1 MALQGLNRSACRIS
15 ARINL
20 TKWRTKWCIDF
31 RFSSNIRLNW
41 YKYEIKDSFSLE
53 ISSRRRFYGRLPLRP
68 PCHKT
73 FNYKRALLSWQIHKD
88 FTSQQNCF
96 PGHIG
101 QTLGPPICHC
111 TIFWGVDANLS
122 KTGRVKCII
131 MKVDALTGALVPYLI
146 CTSRADANI
155 DIHFEASLYH

>member
-1 MALQGLNRSACRIS
+1 MSTSVDDCFCWKFLREE
-15 ARINL
+15 
-20 TKWRTKWCIDF
+20 DF
-31 RFSSNIRLNW
+31 TASCHC
-41 YKYEIKDSFSLE
+41 E
-53 ISSRRRFYGRLPLRP
+53 P

-73 FNYKRALLSWQIHKD
+73 FNYKSALFSWQIHKD

>member
-20 TKWRTKWCIDF
+20 TKWRIKLCIDF

-73 FNYKRALLSWQIHKD
+73 FNYKSALFSWQIHKD

-101 QTLGPPICHC
+101 QSLGAPICHLSRKNIFCPIFLGGRGQC
-111 TIFWGVDANLS
+111 TLMQIWAKQGASNAS
-122 KTGRVKCII
+122 CWKC
-131 MKVDALTGALVPYLI
+131 MLWHV
-146 CTSRADANI
+146 
-155 DIHFEASLYH
+155 H